1 MYSLKRACEKLLG
14 GLSKK
19 TLLIILALTVTMAA
33 SAGGTLAFLYGTQ
46 GVRNT
51 FTYSASAS
59 PDISIDLEESD
70 TNLDTD
76 ENPDTNE
83 YPMNPGQDIHKDP
96 AVTVFAGSMDCWLFV
111 EMTESWNFSDFLE
124 YAMADGW
131 LPLEG
136 NPGVYYRAV
145 DMSGDNQVF
154 QVIKDDVIKM
164 KESVTLDMLYGL
176 TNADYPQLTIK
187 AYAIQRDSSITETA
201 TADAAWALLQT
212 DCLPTVHSFAPPV
225 L

>member
-1 MYSLKRACEKLLG
+1 MNSLKRVCEKLLG

-19 TLLIILALTVTMAA
+19 NLLIILALTVTMAA
-33 SAGGTLAFLYGTQ
+33 TAGGTLAFLYGTQ
-46 GVRNT
+46 SVENT
-51 FTYSASAS
+51 FTYG
-59 PDISIDLEESD
+59 DISIDLEESD
-70 TNLDTD
+70 TGLDID
-76 ENPDTNE
+76 ENADTNE
-83 YPMNPGQDIHKDP
+83 YHMNLGQDIHKDP
-96 AVTVFAGSMDCWLFV
+96 AVTVFAGSMDCWLYV

-164 KESVTLDMLYGL
+164 KESVTLGMLYGL

-201 TADAAWALLQT
+201 TADSAWTLLQT

>member
-33 SAGGTLAFLYGTQ
+33 TAGGTLAFLYGTQ
-46 GVRNT
+46 KVENT
-51 FTYSASAS
+51 FTYG
-59 PDISIDLEESD
+59 DISIDLEETD
-70 TNLDTD
+70 TNLDVD

-83 YPMNPGQDIHKDP
+83 YHMNLGQDIHKDP
-96 AVTVFAGSMDCWLFV
+96 AITVFAGSMDCWLYV

-124 YAMADGW
+124 YAMADDW
-131 LPLEG
+131 LPLKG
-136 NPGVYYRAV
+136 TTGVYYRAV
-145 DMSGDNQVF
+145 GMSGEDQVF

-164 KESVTLDMLYGL
+164 KESVTLGMLYGL
-176 TNADYPQLTIK
+176 TNADYPQLTIN

-201 TADAAWALLQT
+201 TAERAWALLQT
-212 DCLPTVHSFAPPV
+212 DCLPTVQSFAPPV